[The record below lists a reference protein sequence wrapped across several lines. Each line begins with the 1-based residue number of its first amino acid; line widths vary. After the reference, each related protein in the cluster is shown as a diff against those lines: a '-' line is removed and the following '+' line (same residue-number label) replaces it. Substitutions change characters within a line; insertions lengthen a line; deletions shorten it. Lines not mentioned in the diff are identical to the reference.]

1 MSTTPSA
8 EQRPASRSEF
18 AEGVVRVS
26 DLRKHY
32 GTDGEVVTALAGA
45 SLSVSQGAFVA
56 VMGASGSGKS
66 TLLHLI
72 GGLDQPTSGSVV
84 IAGRDLARLTDRERT
99 LFRREHVGVVFQSFN
114 LLPTLTALENVM
126 LPAMIDGRAGPEVRD
141 RASSLLDAV
150 DLSHRLNHRPQAM
163 AGGEQQ
169 RVAIARALMNDP
181 VVLLADEPT
190 GNLDTHHGDDVWRL
204 LRRLVSERGCTVIA
218 VTHEA
223 SGATFA
229 DRVVVLKDGR
239 VSGEFS
245 PGGEGHASDV
255 AARYS
260 ELVE

>member
-1 MSTTPSA
+1 MTIFASKEPVQTQPYHSA
-8 EQRPASRSEF
+8 DP
-18 AEGVVRVS
+18 VVRVS
-26 DLRKHY
+26 DLHKHY
-32 GTDGEVVTALAGA
+32 ETDGEVITALAGA
-45 SLSVSQGAFVA
+45 SLSVSRGAFVA

-84 IAGRDLARLTDRERT
+84 MTGRDLARLGDHERT
-99 LFRREHVGVVFQSFN
+99 LFRREHIGVVFQAFN
-114 LLPTLTALENVM
+114 LLPTLSALENVM
-126 LPAMIDGRAGPEVRD
+126 LPAMIDGRTGPEVRD
-141 RASSLLDAV
+141 RAKALLASV

-169 RVAIARALMNDP
+169 RVAIARALMNEP
-181 VVLLADEPT
+181 IVLLADEPT
-190 GNLDTHHGDDVWRL
+190 GNLDTRHGEDVWRL
-204 LRRLVSERGCTVIA
+204 LGKLVREQGCTVIA

-239 VSGEFS
+239 VSGEFE

-255 AARYS
+255 AARYT